1 MAANKYS
8 DGPSDLGMRYYGVD
22 IGYGFTK
29 VAAAGRPPLVMPSI
43 VGSNEELS
51 YRSDIGDRIKIVPL
65 SLNGHSYLVGDAARR
80 FSRHRYRIFDSTW
93 TESPYYLLLFA
104 SALMRVEKSFGEPA
118 AVVTGLPVNHYTQE
132 RVRQVQDLLGQAH
145 SVRTSA
151 GETSVKVEKVK
162 VIPQPFGSFFNLIL
176 NDEGRLKDPD
186 KIRERVGIIDIGF
199 QTTDFALAT
208 PQFIESSSGSLDVG
222 VRSVADQLSRD
233 VGQKYSIMLDTTEA
247 EEALRHKSIRI
258 FGESVDL
265 SDLIAERI
273 REVAELILSYAH
285 SLWGRGER
293 LNRLIL
299 AGGGANIFSSY
310 FSTYPNLH
318 VPEEPSL
325 SNVRGYLK
333 LARKTRW

>member
-1 MAANKYS
+1 
-8 DGPSDLGMRYYGVD
+8 MRYYGVD

-65 SLNGHSYLVGDAARR
+65 SLNGHSYLVGEAAKR
-80 FSRHRYRIFDSTW
+80 FSRHRYRVFDSTW
-93 TESPYYLLLFA
+93 AESPYYLLLFV
-104 SALMRVEKSFGEPA
+104 SALMRIEKSSGEPG
-118 AVVTGLPVNHYTQE
+118 AVVTGLPVSHYTQE

-145 SVRTSA
+145 NVRTSA
-151 GETSVKVEKVK
+151 GETSVKVEKIK
-162 VIPQPFGSFFNLIL
+162 VIPQPFGSFFDLIL
-176 NDEGRLKDPD
+176 NDEGKLKDPD

-199 QTTDFALAT
+199 QTTDLALAT
-208 PQFIESSSGSLDVG
+208 PQFIESSSGSLDAG

-233 VGQKYSIMLDTTEA
+233 VSRKYSITLDTTEA
-247 EEALRHKSIRI
+247 EEALRHKSVRI

-299 AGGGANIFSSY
+299 AGGGATICRSY

>member
-1 MAANKYS
+1 MRIDKSAA
-8 DGPSDLGMRYYGVD
+8 
-22 IGYGFTK
+22 
-29 VAAAGRPPLVMPSI
+29 
-43 VGSNEELS
+43 
-51 YRSDIGDRIKIVPL
+51 
-65 SLNGHSYLVGDAARR
+65 
-80 FSRHRYRIFDSTW
+80 
-93 TESPYYLLLFA
+93 
-104 SALMRVEKSFGEPA
+104 EPA
-118 AVVTGLPVNHYTQE
+118 AVVTGLPVSHYTPD
-132 RVRQVQDLLGQAH
+132 RVKRIQDLLGQAH
-145 SVRTSA
+145 NVRTLS

-162 VIPQPFGSFFNLIL
+162 VIPQPFGSYFDLIL
-176 NDEGRLKDPD
+176 NDEGKLKDPE
-186 KIRERVGIIDIGF
+186 KIRERVGIIDVGF
-199 QTTDFALAT
+199 QTTDLALAT

-233 VGQKYSIMLDTTEA
+233 LSRKYSITLDTTEA
-247 EEALRHKSIRI
+247 EESLRHRSVRI

-265 SDLIAERI
+265 SDMIEERT
-273 REVAELILSYAH
+273 REVAEVILSYAH

-299 AGGGANIFSSY
+299 AGGGANTLRSY

>member
-1 MAANKYS
+1 MK
-8 DGPSDLGMRYYGVD
+8 LYGVD

-29 VAAAGRPPLVMPSI
+29 VAGVDKIPRVIPSI

-51 YRSDIGDRIKIVPL
+51 YRSDIGDRIKIAPL
-65 SLNGHSYLVGDAARR
+65 TLNGHSYLVGEAAKR

-93 TESPYYLLLFA
+93 TESPYYLLLLV
-104 SALMRVEKSFGEPA
+104 SALMRIDKSAAEPA
-118 AVVTGLPVNHYTQE
+118 AIVTGLPVSHFTQE
-132 RVRQVQDLLGQAH
+132 RVRQVQDLLSH
-145 SVRTSA
+145 SDNVRISS
-151 GETSVKVEKVK
+151 GEALVKVEKIK
-162 VIPQPFGSFFNLIL
+162 VIPQPFGSFFDLIL
-176 NDEGRLKDPD
+176 NDEGKLKDPE
-186 KIRERVGIIDIGF
+186 KIRQRVGIIDIGF
-199 QTTDFALAT
+199 QTTDLALAT

-222 VRSVADQLSRD
+222 VRSVANQLSRD
-233 VGQKYSIMLDTTEA
+233 LSRKYSITLDTTEA
-247 EEALRHKSIRI
+247 EEALRQKSVKI

-265 SDLIAERI
+265 SDMIAERT

-299 AGGGANIFSSY
+299 AGGGANIFRSY
-310 FSTYPNLH
+310 FSTYPNLY

-333 LARKTRW
+333 LARKTKW

>member
-1 MAANKYS
+1 
-8 DGPSDLGMRYYGVD
+8 MRFYGVD

-29 VAAAGRPPLVMPSI
+29 LAVAGRPPLVMPSI

-51 YRSDIGDRIKIVPL
+51 YRSDVGDRIRIVPL
-65 SLNGHSYLVGDAARR
+65 SLHGHSYLVGEAARR

-93 TESPYYLLLFA
+93 AESPYYLLLFV
-104 SALMRVEKSFGEPA
+104 SALMRIEKSSGEPA
-118 AVVTGLPVNHYTQE
+118 AVVTGLPVSHYTQE
-132 RVRQVQDLLGQAH
+132 RVRQVQELLGQAH
-145 SVRTSA
+145 TVRTSA
-151 GETSVKVEKVK
+151 GETSVNVEKIK
-162 VIPQPFGSFFNLIL
+162 VIPQPFGSFFDLIL
-176 NDEGRLKDPD
+176 NDEGKLKDPD

-199 QTTDFALAT
+199 QTTDLAFAT

-222 VRSVADQLSRD
+222 VRSVVDQLSRD
-233 VGQKYSIMLDTTEA
+233 LSRKYSITLDTTEA
-247 EEALRHKSIRI
+247 EEALRHKSVRI

-265 SDLIAERI
+265 SEMIEERT

-285 SLWGRGER
+285 SLWGRGEK
-293 LNRLIL
+293 LNRLVL
-299 AGGGANIFSSY
+299 AGGGANIFGSY
-310 FSTYPNLH
+310 LNTYPNLR

>member
-1 MAANKYS
+1 
-8 DGPSDLGMRYYGVD
+8 MRLYGVD

-29 VAAAGRPPLVMPSI
+29 VATAGRPPLVMPSI

-51 YRSDIGDRIKIVPL
+51 YRSDIGDRIKIIPL
-65 SLNGHSYLVGDAARR
+65 SLNDHSYLVGEAARR

-93 TESPYYLLLFA
+93 AESPYYLLLFV
-104 SALMRVEKSFGEPA
+104 SAVTRIDKSACEPA
-118 AVVTGLPVNHYTQE
+118 AVVTGLPVSHYTQE
-132 RVRQVQDLLGQAH
+132 RVRQVQDLLGHAH
-145 SVRTSA
+145 DVRISS
-151 GETSVKVEKVK
+151 GEALIKVEKIK
-162 VIPQPFGSFFNLIL
+162 VIPQPFGSFFDLIL
-176 NDEGRLKDPD
+176 NDEGKLKDPD
-186 KIRERVGIIDIGF
+186 KIRDRVGIIDIGF
-199 QTTDFALAT
+199 QTTDLALAT

-222 VRSVADQLSRD
+222 VRSIADQLSRD
-233 VGQKYSIMLDTTEA
+233 LSRKYSITLDTTEA
-247 EEALRHKSIRI
+247 EEALRHKSVRI

-265 SDLIAERI
+265 GDMIAERI
-273 REVAELILSYAH
+273 REVAELILSYSH
-285 SLWGRGER
+285 SLWGRGEK

-299 AGGGANIFSSY
+299 AGGGANILRSY

>member
-1 MAANKYS
+1 
-8 DGPSDLGMRYYGVD
+8 MRLYGVD

-29 VAAAGRPPLVMPSI
+29 VAAVGRPPLVMPSI

-51 YRSDIGDRIKIVPL
+51 YRSDIGDRIRIVPL
-65 SLNGHSYLVGDAARR
+65 SLNGHSYLVGEAAKR

-93 TESPYYLLLFA
+93 AESPYYLLLFV
-104 SALMRVEKSFGEPA
+104 SALMRIDKSAAEPT
-118 AVVTGLPVNHYTQE
+118 AVVTGLPVSHYTQD
-132 RVRQVQDLLGQAH
+132 RVRQVQELLGQARN
-145 SVRTSA
+145 VRISS
-151 GETSVKVEKVK
+151 GEASVKAEKIK
-162 VIPQPFGSFFNLIL
+162 VIPQPFGSFFDLIL
-176 NDEGRLKDPD
+176 NDEGKLKDPD
-186 KIRERVGIIDIGF
+186 NIRERVGIIDIGF
-199 QTTDFALAT
+199 QTTDLALAT

-233 VGQKYSIMLDTTEA
+233 LSRKYAITLDTTEA
-247 EEALRHKSIRI
+247 EEALRHKSVKI
-258 FGESVDL
+258 FGESVDV
-265 SDLIAERI
+265 SEMIEERT
-273 REVAELILSYAH
+273 REVAELILSYGH

-299 AGGGANIFSSY
+299 AGGGANIFRSY
-310 FSTYPNLH
+310 FSSYPNLQ

>member
-1 MAANKYS
+1 
-8 DGPSDLGMRYYGVD
+8 MRLYGVD

-29 VAAAGRPPLVMPSI
+29 VAAAGRAPVVMPSI

-51 YRSDIGDRIKIVPL
+51 YRSDIGDRIRIIPL
-65 SLNGHSYLVGDAARR
+65 SLNGHSYLVGEAAKR

-93 TESPYYLLLFA
+93 AESPYYLLLFV
-104 SALMRVEKSFGEPA
+104 SAVTRIDKSACEPA
-118 AVVTGLPVNHYTQE
+118 AVITGLPVSHYTQE
-132 RVRQVQDLLGQAH
+132 RVRQVQDLLGRAH
-145 SVRTSA
+145 EVRVSS
-151 GETSVKVEKVK
+151 GETLVKVEKIK
-162 VIPQPFGSFFNLIL
+162 VIPQPFGSFFDLIL
-176 NDEGRLKDPD
+176 NDEGKLKDPD

-199 QTTDFALAT
+199 QTTDLALAT

-233 VGQKYSIMLDTTEA
+233 LSRKYSITLDTTEA
-247 EEALRHKSIRI
+247 EEALRHKSVRI

-265 SDLIAERI
+265 SDMIAERI

-285 SLWGRGER
+285 SLWGRGEK

-299 AGGGANIFSSY
+299 AGGGANILRSY